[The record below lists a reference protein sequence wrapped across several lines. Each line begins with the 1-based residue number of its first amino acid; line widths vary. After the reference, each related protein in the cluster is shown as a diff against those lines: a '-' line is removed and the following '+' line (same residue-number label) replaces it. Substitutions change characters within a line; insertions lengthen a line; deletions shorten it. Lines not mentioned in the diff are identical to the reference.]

1 MQSEYV
7 SAEENGKKR
16 LTKRTLT
23 AMLLILVAI
32 PLTIYLGLKLGDR
45 QYYFIS
51 LLIILYTMIPF
62 LMVFEKRKPKAREL
76 VVIAVL
82 CAIAVAG
89 RAAFIFVPFFK
100 PLVAIVIITGVAF
113 GGEAGFLCGAVSG
126 FVSNFIFGQGPWTP
140 WQMFAFGIAGFIAG
154 VLYNKGILKKKRL
167 PLSIFGAVVVMVIVG
182 PLLDMCAL
190 FTMTSV
196 VNTENA
202 IALLISGLPVNA
214 IHATATVIF
223 LLIISR
229 SMFDKLDRLKIKYAM
244 LKD

>member
-1 MQSEYV
+1 MQSEHV
-7 SAEENGKKR
+7 NTEENDRKR
-16 LTKRTLT
+16 LTKRTLM

-51 LLIILYTMIPF
+51 LLIIIYTMVPF
-62 LMVFEKRKPKAREL
+62 FMVFEKRKPKAREL

-82 CAIAVAG
+82 SAIAVAG
-89 RAAFIFVPFFK
+89 RAAFIFIPFFK

-113 GGEAGFLCGAVSG
+113 GGEAGFLCGAMSG

-154 VLYNKGILKKKRL
+154 VLYNKGILKKNRL
-167 PLSIFGAVVVMVIVG
+167 VLSIFGAVIVMVIVG

-196 VNTENA
+196 VNAQNA
-202 IALLISGLPVNA
+202 LALLISGLPVNA
-214 IHATATVIF
+214 IHAAATFIF
-223 LLIISR
+223 LIIISKP
-229 SMFDKLDRLKIKYAM
+229 MFDKLDRIKLKYGM
-244 LKD
+244 LQD